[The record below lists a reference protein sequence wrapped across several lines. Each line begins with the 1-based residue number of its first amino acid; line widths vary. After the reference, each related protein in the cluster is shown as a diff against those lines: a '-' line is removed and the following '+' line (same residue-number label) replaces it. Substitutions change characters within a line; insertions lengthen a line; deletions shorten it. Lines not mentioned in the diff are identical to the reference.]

1 MKKNISQKRK
11 ICFVITNF
19 IHYSRNMLILNE
31 LKKRKDVELHVAVG
45 GSALLPKYS
54 SRYAHIKELLQAD
67 GIKNVHEVFFNLEGD
82 TTVVR
87 AKTAGLGIVEF
98 ANLFGELMPDVVVVR
113 GDRFEVLSATAAAA
127 YMNITVAHIEGGD
140 VSGTLDESVRHAI
153 TKLSH
158 IHFVTNEPARKR
170 VIAMGE
176 NKKYV
181 FNFGS
186 PDIEVVH
193 KISGAGKM
201 IDLNE
206 TGSGASFDH
215 SGEFLIV
222 LYHPV
227 STEFDTLPEQTKQVL
242 KAVYELHI
250 PTIWFWPNVDIGAE
264 EISHELRVFNNEV
277 KDHKI
282 RFMRYLPPK
291 KFISLLNNARCLIG
305 NSSAG
310 IKECSY
316 LGVPVVN
323 IGSRQRNRLRGAN
336 VVDVKYDSS
345 AIKRAIS
352 LQVSKGRYEPS
363 HVYFLKDT
371 SKNIAATLATIPL
384 YIQKKFHEKVSDK
397 IKGKK

>member
-1 MKKNISQKRK
+1 MKIIKNKNPQTPKRK
-11 ICFVITNF
+11 ICFVITSF
-19 IHYSRNMLILNE
+19 IHYSRNMLVLNE
-31 LKKRKDVELHVAVG
+31 LNKRKDVELHVVVG
-45 GSALLPKYS
+45 GSALISKYT
-54 SRYAHIKELLQAD
+54 SRYAQVKSLLQAD
-67 GIKNVHEVFFNLEGD
+67 GVNNVHEVFFNLEGD
-82 TTVVR
+82 SAVVK

-98 ANLFGELMPDVVVVR
+98 ANLFSEIMPDVVIVR
-113 GDRFEVLSATAAAA
+113 GDRFEVLAAATAAA

-158 IHFVTNEPARKR
+158 IHFATNEPAKNR
-170 VIAMGE
+170 IISMGE

-186 PDIEVVH
+186 PDIEVVQ
-193 KISGAGKM
+193 KISKDDS
-201 IDLNE
+201 IDLND
-206 TGSGASFDH
+206 TGSGAPFDVNA
-215 SGEFLIV
+215 EFIVV

-227 STEFDTLPEQTKQVL
+227 ATEYTKLSEQTRKVL
-242 KAVYELHI
+242 KAVYELGV

-264 EISHELRVFNNEV
+264 EISHELRIFNNEV

-291 KFISLLNNARCLIG
+291 KFISLLNKSKCLVG

-323 IGSRQRNRLRGAN
+323 IGSRQKNRMRSAN
-336 VVDVKYDSS
+336 VLDVQYHTSS
-345 AIKRAIS
+345 IKDAIAIQIGKRRFKS
-352 LQVSKGRYEPS
+352 SDM
-363 HVYFLKDT
+363 YFVKDT
-371 SKNIAATLATIPL
+371 AKKIAKTVAAIPL
-384 YIQKKFHEKVSDK
+384 YVQKKYHDQKTND
-397 IKGKK
+397 